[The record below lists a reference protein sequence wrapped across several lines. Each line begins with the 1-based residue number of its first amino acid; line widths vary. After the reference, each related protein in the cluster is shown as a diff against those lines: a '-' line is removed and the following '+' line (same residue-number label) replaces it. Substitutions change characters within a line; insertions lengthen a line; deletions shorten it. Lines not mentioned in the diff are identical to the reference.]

1 MNQSRHSI
9 RLGLPWKSAS
19 HFERTK
25 GGAIRRDDPKFY
37 VAGVG
42 GAKNPCETREK
53 TSKLKVQW
61 IWKRI
66 VQCILGISW
75 RFVLDYRNDGSLIS
89 YVSHM
94 FYITD
99 SIMYT
104 SRLMRMARIGVV
116 VILVDDDMLVA

>member
-1 MNQSRHSI
+1 LVS
-9 RLGLPWKSAS
+9 LGKAPATSSARKAGPYEGMIPN
-19 HFERTK
+19 FTWLVW
-25 GGAIRRDDPKFY
+25 
-37 VAGVG
+37 VALY
-42 GAKNPCETREK
+42 PCETREK

-116 VILVDDDMLVA
+116 VILVDDDMMVT